1 MTHGSPL
8 LVAVVMP
15 TYKRPDLLARC
26 LTALLGQTLASE
38 TYEIIVCDDGPS
50 ESTIE
55 VVEAARARV
64 GTRPSIR
71 YLPITDTQGPAG
83 ARNAGWRTADA
94 PIVAFTDDDTVPEP
108 AWLEAGLAAMASG
121 AEAATGRIIMPL
133 PDRPTDFE
141 RDAARLQD
149 AEFVTANCFVR
160 RSALAAVEGFDE
172 RFTAAWRE
180 DSDLHFS
187 LIERGY
193 TVVSAPGAVVIHPL
207 RPARF
212 AAGLAM
218 QKKVMFDVLLYL
230 KHPRL
235 YRERIR
241 RRPPWFYLT
250 VCASLALSAGC
261 LVAGFEGAAASA
273 FALWAALSALFF
285 LRRLRSSSLSWRNVL
300 ELLAT
305 SALIP
310 LLSIFWRVVGMARFG
325 RALP

>member
-1 MTHGSPL
+1 
-8 LVAVVMP
+8 
-15 TYKRPDLLARC
+15 
-26 LTALLGQTLASE
+26 
-38 TYEIIVCDDGPS
+38 
-50 ESTIE
+50 
-55 VVEAARARV
+55 
-64 GTRPSIR
+64 
-71 YLPITDTQGPAG
+71 
-83 ARNAGWRTADA
+83 
-94 PIVAFTDDDTVPEP
+94 
-108 AWLEAGLAAMASG
+108 MASG
-121 AEAATGRIIMPL
+121 VEAATGRIIMPL

-141 RDAARLQD
+141 RDAARLED

-160 RSALAAVEGFDE
+160 RSALAAVGGFDE

-187 LIERGY
+187 LLERGY

-207 RPARF
+207 RSAPF
-212 AAGLAM
+212 AAGLGM

-250 VCASLALSAGC
+250 VSASLALSAGC
-261 LVAGFEGAAASA
+261 LMAGFEGAAAGA
-273 FALWAALSALFF
+273 FAVWAALSAFF
-285 LRRLRSSSLSWRNVL
+285 FFRRLRSSSLSWRNVL